1 MSDLNPSSRSAAL
14 GCIVYVHHCTIV
26 LHLDGDTYFSSPP
39 PPSPDFPSD
48 LCFYMNMRI
57 DNSKNVLTVSAFS
70 TVIFLSL
77 DYSKCLSRSEGA
89 F

>member
-1 MSDLNPSSRSAAL
+1 
-14 GCIVYVHHCTIV
+14 
-26 LHLDGDTYFSSPP
+26 
-39 PPSPDFPSD
+39 